1 MTNPIQKTGPAT
13 KERSRKDGFMAKT
26 ARWVKTHCS
35 RMDHGGCA
43 LIVRVEGNRIVE
55 IKGDPEGY
63 LNQGYLCPKA
73 FASADCLNHPG
84 RLRYPLKRAGGR
96 GEGRWERIS
105 WSEAVHL
112 IRDRF
117 LSLKEKHGAR
127 SVVFGQGM
135 PKGLELFGL
144 VRLANLFGSPNVLAT
159 QDVCHAPREVTG
171 IHTCGFYPVV
181 DLHHPSKLIVLW
193 GSNLT
198 STNEEGQ
205 ICSLLLKQL
214 SYGTEFI
221 VIDPRRTPLAERA
234 KLWIQLRPGSDH
246 ALALAFLNVI
256 ITEGMYDK
264 AFVENWTH
272 GFEELASHVQ
282 GYTPERMSGPTWVT
296 PDIIREGAR
305 LYATSRPSAI
315 QWGNPVEQ
323 TIYTWDSVRSLICLM
338 AVCGNLDEPGGNVQA
353 VEPDLLEP
361 RKFVRS
367 DLLPSKR
374 KEMIHAFHGTIPKM
388 MTVPSAYLRRAVIE
402 GVPYPVKGAY
412 LQGTNSLLAYAE
424 SQRTLEA
431 LLKLDFLAVSEIFMT
446 PTAAL
451 ADVVL
456 PAATTFEF
464 NDIGHYGLG
473 HGYVLARPKVVEPPP
488 ECWPDIKIINELGK
502 VLTDGQLWFEDH
514 EEILEEVLKP
524 SGLNY
529 SQFVEKGCLRG
540 LERFRK
546 YLSSG
551 FKTPTGKVELLLSQS
566 DRFGLSP
573 LPQFSGLP
581 ENADI
586 DFPLLLTSCKSRYY
600 LHSSYRWIDRLRRH
614 RPHPKTEIH
623 PETAA
628 RFRIRNGDE
637 MIIET
642 RTGSM
647 TQVAHVTDKVHPGV
661 INSAYGWWFPEADRA
676 FLYDWERANYNRLT
690 SAERLGKAFG
700 TPNLKGIG
708 CRVRKAS

>member
-1 MTNPIQKTGPAT
+1 
-13 KERSRKDGFMAKT
+13 
-26 ARWVKTHCS
+26 
-35 RMDHGGCA
+35 MDHGGCD
-43 LIVRVEGNRIVE
+43 LLVRAEGNRIVE
-55 IKGDPEGY
+55 VKGDPEGY

-73 FASADCLNHPG
+73 FASADRLTHPD
-84 RLRYPLKRAGGR
+84 RLRYPLKRVGGR
-96 GEGRWERIS
+96 GERKWERVS
-105 WSEAVHL
+105 WSDAVRL
-112 IRDRF
+112 ISDR
-117 LSLKEKHGAR
+117 LLGLKEEYGAK

-171 IHTCGFYPVV
+171 IHTCGFYPVA

-193 GSNLT
+193 GSNVT

-205 ICSLLLKQL
+205 ICSLLLRQL
-214 SYGTEFI
+214 DRGTELI
-221 VIDPRRTPLAERA
+221 VVDPRKTELAEKAR
-234 KLWIQLRPGSDH
+234 LWIQLRPGSDH

-256 ITEGMYDK
+256 ITEGIYDK
-264 AFVENWTH
+264 AFVEKWTC
-272 GFEELASHVQ
+272 GFPELAAHIQS
-282 GYTPERMSGPTWVT
+282 YTPERMSEPTWVD
-296 PDIIREGAR
+296 PEIIRKGAR
-305 LYATSRPSAI
+305 LYAASRPSAI
-315 QWGNPVEQ
+315 QWGNPIEH
-323 TIYTWDSVRSLICLM
+323 TIHAWDSARALICLM

-353 VEPDLLEP
+353 NEPDLLELG
-361 RKFVRS
+361 RFVRS

-374 KEMIHAFHGTIPKM
+374 KEMIHAYHGTIPKM
-388 MTVPSAYLRRAVIE
+388 MTVPAAYFRRAVLE

-424 SQRTLEA
+424 SRLTLEA
-431 LLKLDFLAVSEIFMT
+431 LMKLDFLAVSEIIMT

-464 NDIGHYGLG
+464 DDIGHYGLG
-473 HGYVLARPKVVEPPP
+473 HGCALARPKVVDPPE
-488 ECWPDIKIINELGK
+488 ECWPDLRIINELGK
-502 VLTDGQLWFEDH
+502 TLTQRQLWFAAH

-524 SGLNY
+524 SGLTY
-529 SQFVEKGCLRG
+529 LQFAEKGCLVG
-540 LERFRK
+540 PDRFKK

-566 DRFGLSP
+566 EKFGLSP
-573 LPQFSGLP
+573 LPQFNGLP
-581 ENADI
+581 EDPDP
-586 DFPLLLTSCKSRYY
+586 DFPLVLTSCKSRYY
-600 LHSSYRWIDRLRRH
+600 LHSSYRWVERLRKH

-623 PETAA
+623 PDTAA
-628 RFRIRNGDE
+628 RYRIHHGDQ
-637 MIIET
+637 IIVET
-642 RTGSM
+642 RKGAI
-647 TQVAHVTDKVHPGV
+647 TQVAHVTDRVHPGV

-676 FLYDWERANYNRLT
+676 FLYDWDRSNYNMLT

-708 CRVRKAS
+708 CRVRKAT